1 MNVWQVILPTEGS
14 TFLSDDLRL
23 LESVE
28 FEQRIKSIWE
38 IIEEVEWKDMDP
50 DTVTRFVMVILRSIY
65 FFFFWHFY
73 GCLLNSQ
80 DYIKVMIILMRKS
93 NTIHL

>member
-1 MNVWQVILPTEGS
+1 MNVWQVVLPTEGS

-65 FFFFWHFY
+65 FIYLFFLAF
-73 GCLLNSQ
+73 L
-80 DYIKVMIILMRKS
+80 
-93 NTIHL
+93 

>member
-1 MNVWQVILPTEGS
+1 MNVWQVVLPTEGS

-65 FFFFWHFY
+65 FIYLFFFGISIVVF
-73 GCLLNSQ
+73 L
-80 DYIKVMIILMRKS
+80 VAR
-93 NTIHL
+93 TT